1 LAIVFAGQTAC
12 WPNSQRERDCSGA

>member
-12 WPNSQRERDCSGA
+12 WPNSQRERDCSGP